1 MPVRAAIERAIKH
14 FGSEPKLASA
24 IGYSQHGV
32 WRAKMLGRCT
42 PRMAVRI
49 ETASGGQINREELCP
64 EVFGSEARRPDG
76 SWLPHRIVAA
86 AH

>member
-1 MPVRAAIERAIKH
+1 MSVSAALQQAIKY

-32 WRAKMLGRCT
+32 WRAKVLGRCT

-49 ETASGGQINREELCP
+49 ETATKGEINRTELCP
-64 EVFGSEARRPDG
+64 EVFGPEARRADG
-76 SWLPHRIVAA
+76 SWVPHRIA
-86 AH
+86 AHAR